1 MSNIINQ
8 IAEAV
13 AGQLSSLDNA
23 TATAKADQL
32 TQMGTDFTSAKAV
45 VVEEHKE
52 VRDAY
57 DAFETTLTGDALTA
71 GTIEG
76 EKAAANTEL
85 VNVLGVSEENI
96 NTIKGL
102 AFIAGAEEERL
113 EDLLDARYHAATASF
128 DAYVTGSVGLYS
140 EFVTALG

>member
-8 IAEAV
+8 IAKAV
-13 AGQLSSLDNA
+13 KDQLVVLDDA
-23 TATAKADQL
+23 TATAKSDQL
-32 TQMGTDFTSAKAV
+32 IKMGQDFATAKS
-45 VVEEHKE
+45 VVETEHKDI
-52 VRDAY
+52 RDAY
-57 DAFETTLTGDALTA
+57 GEFETTLIGDADTA

-102 AFIAGAEEERL
+102 AFIAGAEEDRL

>member
-8 IAEAV
+8 IALAV
-13 AGQLSSLDNA
+13 KDQLVVLDDA
-23 TATAKADQL
+23 TATAKSSQI
-32 TQMGTDFTSAKAV
+32 TKMGTDFNTAKAV
-45 VVEEHKE
+45 VELEHKE

-57 DAFETTLTGDALTA
+57 DSFESALTGDTATA
-71 GTIEG
+71 GTIEF
-76 EKAAANTEL
+76 EKSASNAEL
-85 VNVLGVSEENI
+85 LDVLGVSEDNI

-102 AFIAGAEEERL
+102 AFIAGEEEARL

-128 DAYVTGSVGLYS
+128 DNYVTGSVGLYS

>member
-13 AGQLSSLDNA
+13 AGQLSSLDDA

-32 TQMGTDFTSAKAV
+32 TQMGTDFTTAKAV

-57 DAFETTLTGDALTA
+57 DAFETTLTGDAATA

-76 EKAAANTEL
+76 EKKAANDEL
-85 VNVLGVSEENI
+85 VAVLGVSEENI

-102 AFIAGAEEERL
+102 AFIAGAEEDRL